1 MYACMTPVG
10 FDTSD
15 KFENH
20 CSNKIKVLFSNV
32 RRLVSAKRT
41 TCSILQLQY
50 VRQRSIKVGY

>member
-20 CSNKIKVLFSNV
+20 WFTRRAAFETIFKLRAALIAKAQKVSYF
-32 RRLVSAKRT
+32 
-41 TCSILQLQY
+41 QL
-50 VRQRSIKVGY
+50 

>member
-20 CSNKIKVLFSNV
+20 WPRVLKRILCCAQDSQMLILICIAYTVSKVNFN
-32 RRLVSAKRT
+32 
-41 TCSILQLQY
+41 
-50 VRQRSIKVGY
+50 G